1 LWRSLTNNKGL
12 RAMDSGE
19 RKVEEKKP
27 YEAPR
32 VATISL
38 RPEEA
43 VLGHCKTASGGG
55 VQIGCQFFTCSSV
68 GS

>member
-1 LWRSLTNNKGL
+1 MDLEPKQAESKKTYEPPQLT
-12 RAMDSGE
+12 
-19 RKVEEKKP
+19 
-27 YEAPR
+27 
-32 VATISL
+32 TISL

-55 VQIGCQFFTCSSV
+55 MNGSCQQVFGGCPNQ